1 MTALEFLSQ
10 AYMLDQQIQT
20 KMHQLSSLRS
30 LSESMHSFRASE
42 PVSHT
47 KNVTMLEDAVIKIME
62 EEQEL
67 NAEIDRLVDLKREIE
82 DERIK
87 PFLRLIEKG
96 LSYSDVMIL
105 LKWYKVLPR

>member
-47 KNVTMLEDAVIKIME
+47 KNVTIGT
-62 EEQEL
+62 
-67 NAEIDRLVDLKREIE
+67 
-82 DERIK
+82 ER
-87 PFLRLIEKG
+87 G
-96 LSYSDVMIL
+96 D
-105 LKWYKVLPR
+105 